1 MLTELSNMY
10 KNFPYYIIEIMAE
23 DYIIPETELKI
34 LIPDFLHRGHLN
46 RVGENLFKLN
56 RSF

>member
-1 MLTELSNMY
+1 
-10 KNFPYYIIEIMAE
+10 MAE